1 MARRP
6 VLALAAAA
14 LGIARPAAAQ
24 EPWDLWSITGSN
36 TLRAEHYDIDGN
48 RAAGPYLF
56 DGPQAY
62 NEFGLTASRA
72 FSPWDRLR
80 IQLYGVLNDSDYRS
94 RDSGL
99 VPERMSITR
108 ENGEGAVPYRVEAG
122 DTFAYFSYRTLQ
134 RSLKG
139 LQVELQPGAGQSLVL
154 LAGVNQPSWR
164 HLQKDDDLTAGAS
177 WLMALG
183 PATQVGANFVHNARQ
198 ADEAAGTLERDQD
211 VLSVTGDHA
220 WEAGTHRLRVEGEVA
235 GFRGDHDGTLAA
247 AGAGADGRDRRGQ
260 GYFAQLSGRD
270 SAAPLDYRLRFEQY
284 DRDFRPNGAAILPDR
299 RAIEVFAGWRFP
311 GGLSLRGRAQEF
323 IDARESANALKTRT
337 AGVNLSGPFGAGGA
351 VVGQVDAFV
360 QDATNEAETL
370 DRRSWVASANLGG
383 ALGAGWHAQLGL
395 YHQSVDD
402 RIAGAADP
410 ATSQVTAMATRAW
423 NAGAVSTTLSP
434 GLTWRRVTGE
444 PGAVTE
450 VTPVLNFSVAGG
462 PHSFNGSLGRQRLD
476 PRLEGAFDIRTTN
489 ARLDYR
495 YAQGRHVFGAD
506 ALRYD
511 RATDQPGGA
520 TDTWRVALFWTMA
533 FDKPARV
540 ASGAAPAAAVST
552 AYAAPVGRDI
562 SALLALGPGTDA
574 ATAERR
580 LREGGLTGIS
590 RQPGLMVVEARLLAE
605 VEARQRLALAEE
617 AGRIARSSLV
627 VSFEDATSP
636 QAFAREFERVR
647 RALLDRFGPPAA
659 NFEEG
664 AFDAGFVNALN
675 AGRFIRVME
684 WPAASG
690 RLRFGIPRRLDGQV
704 RMELQYAPAFGT
716 PRDALW
722 SLEAV
727 R

>member
-1 MARRP
+1 MARKP

-14 LGIARPAAAQ
+14 LGLARPAAAQ

-36 TLRAEHYDIDGN
+36 TLRVEHYDIDGN
-48 RAAGPYLF
+48 RGAGPYLF

-62 NEFGLTASRA
+62 DEIGLTASRA

-94 RDSGL
+94 RDKGI
-99 VPERMSITR
+99 VPERMTITR

-139 LQVELQPGAGQSLVL
+139 LQVELQPGAGQSLVF
-154 LAGVNQPSWR
+154 LAGVNQPYWR
-164 HLQKDDDLTAGAS
+164 HVQKDDDLTAGAS

-198 ADEAAGTLERDQD
+198 ADEAAGTPDRDQD
-211 VLSVTGDHA
+211 VISLTGDHA

-235 GFRGDHDGTLAA
+235 GFRGDHDGSLAA
-247 AGAGADGRDRRGQ
+247 TGTDGRDRRGQ

-270 SAAPLDYRLRFEQY
+270 AASPLDYRLRFEQY
-284 DRDFRPNGAAILPDR
+284 DRDFRPNGAVILFDR
-299 RAIEVFAGWRFP
+299 RAIEAFAGWRFP

-323 IDARESANALKTRT
+323 NDARESGNAQKTRT
-337 AGVNLSGPFGAGGA
+337 AGANLSGPFGAGGGI
-351 VVGQVDAFV
+351 VGQFDAFV
-360 QDATNEAETL
+360 QDATNEAATL

-383 ALGAGWHAQLGL
+383 ALGGGWHAQLGL

-410 ATSQVTAMATRAW
+410 VTSQVTAMATRAW
-423 NAGAVSTTLSP
+423 SAGAVSATVSP
-434 GLTWRRVTGE
+434 GLTWRRVSDE

-462 PHSFNGSLGRQRLD
+462 PHSVNGSLGRQRLD
-476 PRLEGAFDIRTTN
+476 PRLEGAFDVRTTN

-495 YAQGRHVFGAD
+495 FVEGRHVFGAE

-533 FDKPARV
+533 FDKPART
-540 ASGAAPAAAVST
+540 SPGAAPAAPVAT
-552 AYAAPVGRDI
+552 AYATPVGRDI

-590 RQPGLMVVEARLLAE
+590 RQPGLLVVEARLLAE
-605 VEARQRLALAEE
+605 VESRQRLAFA
-617 AGRIARSSLV
+617 ADSGRIARSALV
-627 VSFEDATSP
+627 VSFDDAASP
-636 QAFAREFERVR
+636 GAFAREFERVR
-647 RALLDRFGPPAA
+647 RALLDRFGPPES